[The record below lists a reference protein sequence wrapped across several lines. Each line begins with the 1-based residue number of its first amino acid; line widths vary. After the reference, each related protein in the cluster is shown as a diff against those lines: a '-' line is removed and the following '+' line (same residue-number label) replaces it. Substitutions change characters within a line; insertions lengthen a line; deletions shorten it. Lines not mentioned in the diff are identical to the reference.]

1 MSGFLIDSN
10 VLLDIITLNP
20 IWQTWS
26 EAQLAMASVRSLAII
41 HPIIYAELA
50 PEFASQS
57 ALDHWLDSGNF
68 QRLPLP
74 YEAGWRAGQ
83 AFVQYRRA
91 GGRRPT
97 PLPDFYIGA
106 HAEAAGLTLI
116 TRDTARYA
124 TYFPSLALITPEAP
138 TS

>member
-1 MSGFLIDSN
+1 MSGLLIDSN
-10 VLLDIITLNP
+10 VLLDVITLDP
-20 IWQTWS
+20 VWRTWS
-26 EAQLAMASVRSLAII
+26 EAQLAMASARSLAFIN
-41 HPIIYAELA
+41 PIIYAELA
-50 PEFASQS
+50 PAFTSEN
-57 ALDHWLDSGNF
+57 ALDRWLDAGNF

-74 YEAGWRAGQ
+74 YKAGWRAGQ

-91 GGRRPT
+91 GGTRST

-124 TYFPSLALITPEAP
+124 TYFPTVALITLAAP
-138 TS
+138 TP